1 MSVKRPLAA
10 VERYSLLMSIKATPG
25 LGVLSPTSLFAVRPL
40 LCVFVVLMLFGVLN
54 IIPRCEVINKIV
66 ILQKPWS

>member
-1 MSVKRPLAA
+1 
-10 VERYSLLMSIKATPG
+10 
-25 LGVLSPTSLFAVRPL
+25 
-40 LCVFVVLMLFGVLN
+40 MLFGVLN